1 MKDFLFNT
9 MKKLNEFVS
18 PSGHERAELE
28 WVKSQIS
35 AYVPEEDIY
44 FDKIG
49 NLIAVMGKGA
59 GERVMFS
66 AHSDTIG
73 FVVHFIDENGFLR
86 ITNLG
91 GVNVH
96 TLNGRQV
103 RFSNGVNGLL
113 HFESSEYSMAKAY
126 IDIGVSSKEEAEK
139 LVSIGMAASVVGEV
153 FTMGSGDDE
162 RIVSPFLDD
171 RIAMAIQMAAM
182 ERIAKMKFALH
193 NELYFVFSVQEEV
206 GIRGA
211 TTAAFGIDPTYG
223 IALDVTGV
231 GDIPKCFPMNM
242 KVGGGACIKLMD
254 SSLICSKHMVNFMRT
269 VAEDQNI
276 RYQMELLPY
285 GGTDAGA
292 MNRTRAGVYS
302 GGISMPTRY
311 IHTPTEEVS
320 VADCSAC
327 VDLIVELVKAG
338 FTFDNK

>member
-1 MKDFLFNT
+1 MKEIFFNT

-18 PSGHERAELE
+18 PSGHERTELE
-28 WVKSQIS
+28 WVKSEIS
-35 AYVPEEDIY
+35 AYIPEEDIY

-73 FVVHFIDENGFLR
+73 LIVHFIDDKGFLKVS
-86 ITNLG
+86 NLG
-91 GVNVH
+91 GINTQ
-96 TLNGRQV
+96 TLRGRQV
-103 RFSNGVNGLL
+103 RFANGVNGLVS
-113 HFESSEYSMAKAY
+113 FEPGDLSLSKAY

-139 LVSIGMAASVVGEV
+139 LVSVGMVASVVGEV
-153 FTMGSGDDE
+153 FAMGSDDDA
-162 RIVSPFLDD
+162 RLASPFMDD
-171 RIAMAIQMAAM
+171 RIAMAIQMAAI

-193 NELYFVFSVQEEV
+193 NEIYFVFSVQEEV

-231 GDIPKCFPMNM
+231 GDTPKSDPMNM
-242 KVGGGACIKLMD
+242 KLGGGACIKVMD
-254 SSLICSKHMVNFMRT
+254 SSVLCSKYMVDHIRK
-269 VAEDQNI
+269 VAEEQNI
-276 RYQMELLPY
+276 PHQMELLMY

-292 MNRTRAGVYS
+292 MNRTRSGVFT
-302 GGISMPTRY
+302 GGISIATRY

-320 VADCSAC
+320 VKDCSAC